1 MIKTKN
7 LLLKN
12 IQNPKVFFDILL
24 SIPKDIYL
32 EKILLLLKKEKEL
45 DFFLLASQAI
55 KNDYEV
61 FKLALILDKLVFVS
75 ILNTKTILELYKT
88 LSHLHYDYISLTI
101 SEKIADLSKE
111 FSLELYNSMRKDCK
125 EFMISPFNILFIALY
140 EQDEAP
146 ERIQELFQDENI
158 LFFKVL

>member
-12 IQNPKVFFDILL
+12 IQNPNIFFDILL

-45 DFFLLASQAI
+45 DFFLLATQAI

-61 FKLALILDKLVFVS
+61 FKLQLILDKLVFVS
-75 ILNTKTILELYKT
+75 ILKTETILELYK
-88 LSHLHYDYISLTI
+88 IF
-101 SEKIADLSKE
+101 DL
-111 FSLELYNSMRKDCK
+111 F
-125 EFMISPFNILFIALY
+125 
-140 EQDEAP
+140 
-146 ERIQELFQDENI
+146 
-158 LFFKVL
+158 